1 MSLPDPLDAR
11 VRAVLNRSQAP
22 LEPASHGCGYFDS
35 GCNWNVCFACESE
48 RDPVAYKAT
57 TARFNNIEIIS
68 AYFSTT
74 VYKTAEWSND
84 LIAAV
89 VHELDTPRASRQYTD
104 QQLADRTLVAAAGSL
119 LAALRALL
127 A

>member
-1 MSLPDPLDAR
+1 MSLPAPLDAR
-11 VRAVLNRSQAP
+11 VRAVLSRSQPP
-22 LEPASHGCGYFDS
+22 LEPTSHGCGYFDS
-35 GCNWNVCFACESE
+35 GCYWNVCFACESE
-48 RDPVAYKAT
+48 RDPVAYKAK
-57 TARFNNIEIIS
+57 TARSNNIEIIS
-68 AYFSTT
+68 AYFCTT

-89 VHELDTPRASRQYTD
+89 VHELDTPLRQYTD
-104 QQLADRTLVAAAGSL
+104 QQLADRTLVAAEGSL